1 VTADDDAAVPQPL
14 VGEPEQ
20 DAAVVVT
27 VDDED
32 ADADAD
38 AVFAAFCFLV
48 RVLQ

>member
-32 ADADAD
+32 ADADA
-38 AVFAAFCFLV
+38 VFAAFCFLV